1 MMSIRSGDGR
11 RLLGAYLRPQRRA
24 VGLLALLLVASIGLQ
39 LVNPQV
45 VRYFI
50 DTAQGS
56 ATHPAHEV
64 EGALLAAALIFIAVA
79 LLQRAVAFAAVYLGE
94 NVGWRAT
101 NELRADL
108 TRHCLRLDL
117 SFHKAHT
124 PGDLIERVD
133 GDVTLLATFFSRLV
147 VRMLGNALLMLGI
160 LALLFLVNPWVG
172 LGLGLYTVAT
182 VLGLRLVQRIAVRR
196 WAASRQ
202 ASAEHY
208 GFLEEHLADT
218 EEVRANG
225 GEDWVMGRLYRLIR
239 ALMERQR
246 GARLAGNLTFMGAHG
261 LYALGYALGLGVGAY
276 LYTQRQISIGTAYTI
291 VYYIGLLYN
300 PLEQMQR
307 QAQSLQ
313 QARAGIGR
321 IGELQRLRPRVR
333 EAIPAPAAL
342 PNGAP
347 SVSFQGVS
355 FAYDDD
361 DRERDHDVSSAHESG
376 HRDRD
381 DGVSFAHDNG
391 GPDRDGGHRSCRV
404 LEDVSFALEAGQVM
418 GLLGRTGS
426 GKTTLARLLFRLYDP
441 TAGSIRLDGID
452 LRDVALAHLRARVGM
467 VTQDVQLF
475 GASVRDNLTFFNP
488 RIPDRRV
495 EGVLEELGLWE
506 WYRALPAGL
515 DTVLATGGAGLSA
528 GQAQLLAFARVFL
541 RDPGLV
547 ILDEA
552 SSRLD
557 PATERLLERAMDRLL
572 HGRTAIVIAH
582 RLATV
587 RRADTIMVLEHGR
600 VAEYGPREQLARD
613 PDSHFARL
621 LQRSGSGHEVP
632 IA

>member
-1 MMSIRSGDGR
+1 MSTRVGDGR
-11 RLLGAYLRPQRRA
+11 RLLGVYLRPQQRA

-56 ATHPAHEV
+56 ATHSAHPAHGV

-79 LLQRAVAFAAVYLGE
+79 LVQRAIAFAAVYLGE

-117 SFHKAHT
+117 SFHKEHT

-172 LGLGLYTVAT
+172 VGLGLYTVAT
-182 VLGLRLVQRIAVRR
+182 VLGLRLAQRVAVRR

-291 VYYIGLLYN
+291 VYYIGMLYN
-300 PLEQMQR
+300 PLEQMQQ

-313 QARAGIGR
+313 QARAGIRR

-333 EAIPAPAAL
+333 EATPAPATLAAGSL
-342 PNGAP
+342 LV
-347 SVSFQGVS
+347 SVEGVS
-355 FAYDDD
+355 FAYDDG
-361 DRERDHDVSSAHESG
+361 DRERDDDDNVSSAHDNGSP
-376 HRDRD
+376 DRD
-381 DGVSFAHDNG
+381 DN
-391 GPDRDGGHRSCRV
+391 GHRPRSRRV
-404 LEDVSFALEAGQVM
+404 VEDVSFALEAGQVM

-452 LRDVALAHLRARVGM
+452 LRDVALADLRARVGM
-467 VTQDVQLF
+467 VTQEVQLF

-488 RIPDRRV
+488 RVPDRRV
-495 EGVLEELGLWE
+495 ETVLEELGLWD

-515 DTVLATGGAGLSA
+515 DTVLATGGGGLSA

-557 PATERLLERAMDRLL
+557 VATERLLERAMDRLL

-613 PDSHFARL
+613 PDSRFARL
-621 LQRSGSGHEVP
+621 LQRSGSGQEVP
-632 IA
+632 IV